1 MYLTEM
7 RTRVRRDL
15 RDTDPAHERW
25 SDDELDRHIERAV
38 RELSL
43 AAPVE
48 VVATLTT
55 AAGSRDLDVSTL
67 TGRVSIDAVEYPAG
81 QYPPAFAA
89 PHPDRRRLDAARGP
103 RGDRRDGC
111 GWVRRAGV
119 GLVRHEPRER
129 GRDGHVAALPHLGAG
144 APRRLRTR
152 ARQAR
157 ARAAGAVAPAL
168 PARERRRWRAR
179 PGRVARSDAATHAHA
194 RGGSALAER
203 AAVPARAAP

>member
-1 MYLTEM
+1 MHLTEM

-55 AAGSRDLDVSTL
+55 AAGSRDLDASTL

-81 QYPPAFAA
+81 QYPPAFAVFSSWGDTLTLVVDRA
-89 PHPDRRRLDAARGP
+89 PHAGE
-103 RGDRRDGC
+103 
-111 GWVRRAGV
+111 RATVSYSKLHTLTDEASTLPVALEEIVATGA
-119 GLVRHEPRER
+119 G
-129 GRDGHVAALPHLGAG
+129 GYAALEWASFATNRVNAG
-144 APRRLRTR
+144 GTDTWRHYHIWAQERLAAFARALARTR
-152 ARQAR
+152 
-157 ARAAGAVAPAL
+157 
-168 PARERRRWRAR
+168 
-179 PGRVARSDAATHAHA
+179 S
-194 RGGSALAER
+194 RG
-203 AAVPARAAP
+203 